1 MNEIIVIPGKD
12 FGNFQL
18 SYTLTTSSNFANLR
32 DIDESYVV
40 TLRFTAP
47 GVSVSVVV
55 ASRQLEVWR
64 DHFEMCATDGGVYIK
79 TLPTVCPRKE
89 DEHLYVST
97 YDSKLWFRS
106 AAIFIEINLADCL
119 KEFASYVDEIYCKL
133 EEKEEGSW

>member
-1 MNEIIVIPGKD
+1 MNEIIAIPGKD

-18 SYTLTTSSNFANLR
+18 SYTLTTSSSFTNLR
-32 DIDESYVV
+32 DIDENYVAS
-40 TLRFTAP
+40 LRFTAP

-64 DHFEMCATDGGVYIK
+64 DHFEMCAADGGVYIK
-79 TLPTVCPRKE
+79 TLPIMCAIKK
-89 DEHLYVST
+89 DERLYVST

-119 KEFASYVDEIYCKL
+119 KEFTNYLNNIYCELDEL
-133 EEKEEGSW
+133 EAAR

>member
-1 MNEIIVIPGKD
+1 MQNQLKNSRVY

-18 SYTLTTSSNFANLR
+18 DYELVPSSCFPNLQR
-32 DIDESYVV
+32 IDERYVAL
-40 TLRFTAP
+40 LRFDAP

-64 DHFEMCATDGGVYIK
+64 DHFEMCAADGGVYIK
-79 TLPTVCPRKE
+79 TLPIMCAIKE
-89 DEHLYVST
+89 DEHVYVST

-119 KEFASYVDEIYCKL
+119 KEFTNYLNNIYCELDEL
-133 EEKEEGSW
+133 EAAR

>member
-1 MNEIIVIPGKD
+1 MQNQLKNNHVN

-18 SYTLTTSSNFANLR
+18 DYELVPSSCFPNLQR
-32 DIDESYVV
+32 TDERYVAL
-40 TLRFTAP
+40 LRFSAP

-64 DHFEMCATDGGVYIK
+64 DHFEMCAADGGVYIK
-79 TLPTVCPRKE
+79 TLPIMGAIKE
-89 DEHLYVST
+89 DEHIYVST

-119 KEFASYVDEIYCKL
+119 KEFTNYLNNIYCELDEL
-133 EEKEEGSW
+133 EAAW